1 MMRGQPLNVHDVDVG
16 LGELAVAPLLRPLT
30 SPHLLDLIT
39 PEREG
44 QLVSVL
50 QHVTGEWHREVEVQ
64 TKISWA
70 VLTMQPLYG
79 VDLFVD
85 LALFGQAIQRLD
97 RARLDRGESV
107 QLKGLAQPVEHELFD
122 DPGFR
127 DVLRKTGQRLRA
139 THATPCCQPAAA
151 RPEGCQAGRGAAGG
165 LSGRPRRGRRGSSA
179 RSCKYG
185 LPTRSRAI
193 VVC

>member
-1 MMRGQPLNVHDVDVG
+1 
-16 LGELAVAPLLRPLT
+16 
-30 SPHLLDLIT
+30 
-39 PEREG
+39 
-44 QLVSVL
+44 
-50 QHVTGEWHREVEVQ
+50 
-64 TKISWA
+64 
-70 VLTMQPLYG
+70 MQPLYG

-165 LSGRPRRGRRGSSA
+165 GSSA

-193 VVC
+193 VVCGPCPGSTPTVSGNGSTFVRRLFSMSARFPPGKSVLPIEPAKRTSPLKSTESMAAFASYGAWNMVEPGV